1 MEAYQGS
8 FCQGHGASEP
18 GGVRGGTSRAR
29 SGAAGGAAVRSRVSC
44 WHPRRVPML
53 GTGRLFPRST
63 LRGGV
68 RERICQPPRRGA
80 SCWSAAPPN
89 KSTTRR
95 AYGHPTIHGEPR
107 RCVAAT
113 KADCSATH
121 PRRRSGMGGRAP
133 PVSKQLLHRVRSFP
147 PPPSKSGSHPSHRR
161 AMPDSLLMRGVGG
174 PSHGRHGG
182 GKRTAH
188 RKSAAAQRER
198 VGYGPVCFSDGGG
211 KERRSSSGLLKG

>member
-8 FCQGHGASEP
+8 CCQGHGASEP
-18 GGVRGGTSRAR
+18 DGVRGGTSRAR

-63 LRGGV
+63 LRGGL

-147 PPPSKSGSHPSHRR
+147 RFPSKSGSHPSHRR
-161 AMPDSLLMRGVGG
+161 AMPDSLLMRGVGR